1 MGFFFNFALM
11 NLILFDNNRENYY
24 PLSFTRPIAEFRIGI
39 LTIKEKWE
47 KYYKSVSIKT
57 EDYLAVKF
65 PIKQTQDNLWVSAK
79 VLPTKTLITEL
90 ESLRVGEILEKK
102 GSIIAFRS
110 AVFDSDKLNRITT
123 HIEVDTLGNLWD
135 IFKDNDREI
144 KRDFS
149 LLTKGRKSQAL
160 SVNNTCLG
168 KDIFIEKGAKV
179 S

>member
-65 PIKQTQDNLWVSAK
+65 PIEQTKD
-79 VLPTKTLITEL
+79 
-90 ESLRVGEILEKK
+90 
-102 GSIIAFRS
+102 
-110 AVFDSDKLNRITT
+110 T
-123 HIEVDTLGNLWD
+123 HIW
-135 IFKDNDREI
+135 IMHSI
-144 KRDFS
+144 S
-149 LLTKGRKSQAL
+149 LLLFVLFTNYHKSNKQITKQY
-160 SVNNTCLG
+160 
-168 KDIFIEKGAKV
+168 II
-179 S
+179 